1 MTRKKLNIRNK
12 WIFIVINSK
21 VIISVNLRSINVAK
35 TKDISGRNAR
45 KFIHQQSN
53 NSNISKISKISLS
66 LEFSSRTDRRP
77 EATRFELRMKDDP
90 RVPFAELIDR
100 SHKRIYPP
108 ATGQKPTVSSPWHLT
123 HLRGDDRLQ
132 NRYRRCDVD
141 IAAPVSIAVRH
152 YARYTFIHCYPACTC
167 GREQCS
173 RVRYTTIEIGCNT
186 AATCLTI
193 VTDMSGQVG
202 RVYNRICFVF
212 LEFFPSNIIISPR
225 AIDTRASIIDYL
237 PRDESTRVLR
247 LYGNPALCTYIMYTQ
262 RGPI

>member
-1 MTRKKLNIRNK
+1 MLQKRK
-12 WIFIVINSK
+12 IFQEEML
-21 VIISVNLRSINVAK
+21 VNLS
-35 TKDISGRNAR
+35 TKSLTIPISPRYPR
-45 KFIHQQSN
+45 
-53 NSNISKISKISLS
+53 SLS
-66 LEFSSRTDRRP
+66 LSNFPLERID
-77 EATRFELRMKDDP
+77 ATRFELRMKDDP

-186 AATCLTI
+186 AATRLTI

>member
-12 WIFIVINSK
+12 WIFIITNSK
-21 VIISVNLRSINVAK
+21 IIIFVNLRSINVAK
-35 TKDISGRNAR
+35 RYFAGRDAR

-186 AATCLTI
+186 AATRLTI

-237 PRDESTRVLR
+237 PRVRAFYDCMVIRRYVHT
-247 LYGNPALCTYIMYTQ
+247 LCIRNGDQ
-262 RGPI
+262 FKR

>member
-1 MTRKKLNIRNK
+1 MLQKRK
-12 WIFIVINSK
+12 IFQEEML
-21 VIISVNLRSINVAK
+21 VNLSTNSLTIP
-35 TKDISGRNAR
+35 ISSRYPR
-45 KFIHQQSN
+45 
-53 NSNISKISKISLS
+53 SLS
-66 LEFSSRTDRRP
+66 LSNFPLERID
-77 EATRFELRMKDDP
+77 ATRFELRMKDDP

-186 AATCLTI
+186 AATRLTI